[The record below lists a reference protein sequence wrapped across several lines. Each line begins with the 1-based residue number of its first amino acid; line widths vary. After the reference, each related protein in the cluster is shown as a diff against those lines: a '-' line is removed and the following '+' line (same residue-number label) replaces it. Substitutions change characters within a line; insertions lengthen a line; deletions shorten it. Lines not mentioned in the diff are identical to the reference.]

1 MKARHKRLLAI
12 LFSLLGISIATIM
25 ILKAFDKNLLYYTT
39 PSELV
44 AELLAN
50 ETAIEPVTIV
60 QAKKYHLGGM
70 VKENSVVR
78 EANSLLVD
86 FVLTDYTSEIPVSF
100 SGILPDLF
108 KEGQGIIAI
117 GKIQKDGTLLADK
130 VLAKHDENY
139 MPPNL
144 PAKNSPESGIV
155 KSSDSVYGDKPI
167 KE

>member
-12 LFSLLGISIATIM
+12 LFTLLGVSLATAM

-44 AELLAN
+44 AELSADKT
-50 ETAIEPVTIV
+50 TAQIESDPQV
-60 QAKKYHLGGM
+60 KKYHLGGM
-70 VKENSVVR
+70 VKEKSVIR
-78 EANSLLVD
+78 EANSLQVD

-117 GKIQKDGTLLADK
+117 GKMQENGTLLAEK

-144 PAKNSPESGIV
+144 PAE
-155 KSSDSVYGDKPI
+155 KPS
-167 KE
+167 KLTKKY

>member
-1 MKARHKRLLAI
+1 MKSRHKRLLAI
-12 LFSLLGISIATIM
+12 LFTLLGVSLATIM

-44 AELLAN
+44 AERLADK
-50 ETAIEPVTIV
+50 TAVPSEDVV
-60 QAKKYHLGGM
+60 QVKKYHLGGM
-70 VKENSVVR
+70 VKDGSVIR
-78 EANSLLVD
+78 EANSLQVD
-86 FVLTDYTSEIPVSF
+86 FILTDYTSEVPVSF

-117 GKIQKDGTLLADK
+117 GKMQKDGSLLAEK

-144 PAKNSPESGIV
+144 PAE
-155 KSSDSVYGDKPI
+155 KPADLT
-167 KE
+167 KKY